1 MAVLWQMG
9 QASVEDIRQ
18 RLEGRPAAS
27 TVRSLLAI
35 MAERG
40 LVADDNTVYAKKY
53 RPKLDQ
59 GQAQDS
65 ALRRVIDRLFSG
77 STEELLVRLIDEGAV
92 DSAQLERLQKTPAGT
107 PRPKRMILWKRRSRV
122 PWGTPL
128 NKNWRREI

>member
-1 MAVLWQMG
+1 MPRKRTEGLTDREAEIMAVLWQMG

-18 RLEGRPAAS
+18 RLEGHPAAS
-27 TVRSLLAI
+27 TVRSLLTI

-59 GQAQDS
+59 SQAQDS

-92 DSAQLERLQKTPAGT
+92 DSAQLERLQK
-107 PRPKRMILWKRRSRV
+107 RLRKRRDQ
-122 PWGTPL
+122 G
-128 NKNWRREI
+128 E

>member
-1 MAVLWQMG
+1 MPRKRTEGLTDREAEIMAVLWQMG

-53 RPKLDQ
+53 RPKLGQ
-59 GQAQDS
+59 SQAQDS

-92 DSAQLERLQKTPAGT
+92 DSAQLERLQK
-107 PRPKRMILWKRRSRV
+107 RLRERRDQ
-122 PWGTPL
+122 
-128 NKNWRREI
+128 NE

>member
-1 MAVLWQMG
+1 MPRKRTEGLTDREAEIMAVLWQMG

-59 GQAQDS
+59 SQAQDS

-92 DSAQLERLQKTPAGT
+92 DSAQLERLQK
-107 PRPKRMILWKRRSRV
+107 RL
-122 PWGTPL
+122 
-128 NKNWRREI
+128 RERCDQDE

>member
-1 MAVLWQMG
+1 MPRKRTEGLTDREAEIMAVLWQMG
-9 QASVEDIRQ
+9 QASVEGIRQ

-53 RPKLDQ
+53 RPKLGQ
-59 GQAQDS
+59 SQAQDS

-92 DSAQLERLQKTPAGT
+92 DSAQLERLQK
-107 PRPKRMILWKRRSRV
+107 RLRERRDQS
-122 PWGTPL
+122 
-128 NKNWRREI
+128 E

>member
-1 MAVLWQMG
+1 MPRKRTEGLTDREAEIMAVLWQMG

-59 GQAQDS
+59 SQAQDS
-65 ALRRVIDRLFSG
+65 ALRRVIDRLFFG

-92 DSAQLERLQKTPAGT
+92 DSAQLERLQK
-107 PRPKRMILWKRRSRV
+107 RLRERRDQS
-122 PWGTPL
+122 
-128 NKNWRREI
+128 E

>member
-1 MAVLWQMG
+1 MPRKRTEGLTDREAEIMAVLWQMG
-9 QASVEDIRQ
+9 QANVEDIRQ

-59 GQAQDS
+59 SQAQDS

-92 DSAQLERLQKTPAGT
+92 DSAQLERLQK
-107 PRPKRMILWKRRSRV
+107 RLRERRDQ
-122 PWGTPL
+122 
-128 NKNWRREI
+128 RE

>member
-1 MAVLWQMG
+1 MPRKRTEGLTDREAEIMAVLWQMD

-27 TVRSLLAI
+27 TVRSLLVI

-40 LVADDNTVYAKKY
+40 LVAHDNTVYAKKY

-59 GQAQDS
+59 TQAQDS

-92 DSAQLERLQKTPAGT
+92 DSAQLERLQK
-107 PRPKRMILWKRRSRV
+107 RLRERRDQS
-122 PWGTPL
+122 
-128 NKNWRREI
+128 E